1 MRREISVYLTQGI
14 HRGVQRHPDKIAVT
28 DSTGSLSY
36 RKLQERVARLAGAF
50 DKLGVRAGDRI
61 ALLAQNSSRYVECF
75 LAAWW
80 AGAVANPVNTRWSVA
95 EIAYSLN
102 DCECAALVVDDAFL
116 PLVAAIRA
124 ACPGLRHVIH
134 AGGVATPPGVLDYE
148 TLLAAADSVEDS
160 RCSGDTLAAILY
172 TGGTTGFPKGV
183 MLSHANF
190 WCSSVARMAEIP
202 NYCDSV
208 SLVVTPLFHVAGLGR
223 LVNAVIVGGTCVMQ
237 PQFKPATVLQ
247 AIAEHRVT
255 DIVLVPSMI
264 QMLLDDAAFDP
275 VRIASLQRIVYGAAP
290 ISATLLDRVLDL
302 MPWVEFIHTYGM
314 TETAASVSVNP
325 GSNHGPEGRAN
336 GRVRSAGRGGFG
348 VEVKIVDADGA
359 EVTHGTVGE
368 IVVRGPA
375 VMCGYWNKPEETRAV
390 LQDGWLHTGD
400 GAWMDEEGY
409 LYVVE
414 RLKDMIISGGENVYS
429 AEVENVLIRHPAVG
443 ACAVIGVPHTTWGEA
458 VHAVVVPRAGMS
470 VSTEE
475 LREHCRS
482 QLAGYKCPKTVEIR
496 DELPM
501 SAAGKVLKNALRKTF
516 WEAQAQGTA

>member
-1 MRREISVYLTQGI
+1 MYLTQGI

-28 DSTGSLSY
+28 DASGSLSY
-36 RKLQERVARLAGAF
+36 RELQGRVARLAGAF
-50 DKLGVRAGDRI
+50 DKLGVQAGDRV
-61 ALLAQNSSRYVECF
+61 AMLAHNSSRYVEYF
-75 LAAWW
+75 LSAWW
-80 AGAVANPVNTRWSVA
+80 AGVVANPVNTRWSSA

-102 DCECAALVVDDAFL
+102 DCECALLIVDDAFL
-116 PLVAAIRA
+116 PQVAAIRA
-124 ACPGLRHVIH
+124 ACPGLKTVIH
-134 AGGVATPPGVLDYE
+134 AGSAATPDGVLGYE
-148 TLLAAADSVEDS
+148 DVLAAADPVEDR
-160 RCSGDTLAAILY
+160 RCAGHDLAAILY

-223 LVNAVIVGGTCVMQ
+223 LVNAMIVGGTCVMQ
-237 PQFKPATVLQ
+237 PHFKPAAVLQ
-247 AIAEHRVT
+247 AIAAHHVT
-255 DIVLVPSMI
+255 DVVLVPSMI
-264 QMLLDDAAFDP
+264 QMLLDDPAFDP
-275 VRIASLQRIVYGAAP
+275 GQIASLQRIVYGAAP
-290 ISATLLDRVLDL
+290 ISASLLDRVLDL

-325 GSNHGPEGRAN
+325 GSNHGAEGRAN

-348 VEVKIVDADGA
+348 VEVKIIDGDGA
-359 EVTHGTVGE
+359 EVARGTVGE

-375 VMCGYWNKPEETRAV
+375 VMCGYWNKPEETRAA
-390 LQDGWLHTGD
+390 LRDGWLHTGD
-400 GAWMDEEGY
+400 GAWMDDEGY

-429 AEVENVLIRHPAVG
+429 AEVENALIRHPAVG

-470 VSTEE
+470 VDADE

-482 QLAGYKCPKTVEIR
+482 LLAGYKCPKTVEVR
-496 DELPM
+496 DALPM
-501 SAAGKVLKNALRKTF
+501 SAAGKVLKNALRRPF
-516 WEAQAQGTA
+516 WEVQVQAEV